1 MKKIF
6 LLFLTIVSCNDSK
19 EYFENSYCIENINLI
34 DATKGL
40 KENMTIVISKNEI
53 IKVEKTSD
61 LKLSEKNK
69 IYDGTGKFII
79 PGLWDSHV
87 HFAFERE
94 LASSM
99 FNLFMAYGITSVRDT
114 GGEINFLKDW
124 KNISKNNPDIYPR
137 VKIAGPLIDGKY
149 NVYNG
154 NSVYFPPLS
163 VRTASVEETE
173 VQVKELIKNGVDF
186 LKAYEMLTP
195 DQFRII
201 TKIAKENGLKVT
213 GHIPL
218 SMDVIS
224 ASNMGLNSIE
234 HLRNLEMSSTADTK
248 ELLKLRRTA
257 LENKDG
263 LLGSSLRTSLHNTQR
278 MSSIK
283 NIDSTELKKV
293 LNTLAKNQTWQIP
306 TLILYS
312 GWAYQLYEGLEWR
325 NTFDFLPIE
334 IKEKWNSQIESI
346 QSRDNKE
353 RKEFADWLQ
362 SMTKL
367 MNKMDITFMA
377 GTDTPIGFQTPGH
390 SLHKELE
397 MLVKSGFSTLEAL
410 EAATYSPA
418 QYFNMENKL
427 GLIKVG
433 YIADLIILSNNPLD
447 NISNTKKIETVIK
460 NGNLMDRNYLDSL
473 LKEQQKKLEQ

>member
-1 MKKIF
+1 M
-6 LLFLTIVSCNDSK
+6 IVSCSDYK

-34 DATKGL
+34 DAKIGL
-40 KENMTIVISKNEI
+40 KENMTIVISNNEI

-61 LKLSEKNK
+61 LKLSKKNK

-87 HFAFERE
+87 HFAFEEE

-124 KNISKNNPDIYPR
+124 KNKSKSNPDIYPR
-137 VKIAGPLIDGKY
+137 VKIAGPLIDGEY

-173 VQVKELIKNGVDF
+173 AQVKELIKNGVDF

-195 DQFRII
+195 DQFRVI

-234 HLRNLEMSSTADTK
+234 HLRNLEMSSTPDT
-248 ELLKLRRTA
+248 EGLLKLRRAA
-257 LENKDG
+257 LKNKDR
-263 LLGSSLRTSLHNTQR
+263 LLGSSLRTSLHNSQR
-278 MSSIK
+278 MSSIR
-283 NIDSTELKKV
+283 NIDSTELKNVIKV
-293 LNTLAKNQTWQIP
+293 LAKNQTWQIP
-306 TLILYS
+306 TLILYK
-312 GWAYQLYEGLEWR
+312 GWAYQLYEGLEWK
-325 NTFDFLPIE
+325 NSFDFLPIE
-334 IKEKWNSQIESI
+334 IKNKWNSQIESI
-346 QSRDNKE
+346 QSIENNKATLGLIKN
-353 RKEFADWLQ
+353 RKEFANWGQ
-362 SMTKL
+362 SMTRL
-367 MNKMDITFMA
+367 MNKMDIKFMA
-377 GTDTPIGFQTPGH
+377 GTDTPIEFQTPGY
-390 SLHKELE
+390 SLHNELE
-397 MLVKSGFSTLEAL
+397 MLVESGFTTLEAL
-410 EAATYSPA
+410 EAATYNPSL
-418 QYFNMENKL
+418 YFNMENEL
-427 GLIKVG
+427 GLIKEG
-433 YIADLIILSNNPLD
+433 QIANLVILSDNPLD
-447 NISNTKKIETVIK
+447 DISNTKKIEAVIK
-460 NGNLMDRNYLDSL
+460 NGNLMDRPHLDSL
-473 LKEQQKKLEQ
+473 LKEQVKK